1 MAAGS
6 FMATR
11 IMHRLSM
18 EFGAS
23 PGGTVTPSRER
34 STIAL
39 AIVKI
44 VIDVPVETIWSVI
57 PRPRT
62 DKHAA

>member
-1 MAAGS
+1 MAA
-6 FMATR
+6 R

-18 EFGAS
+18 EFS
-23 PGGTVTPSRER
+23 PSFGGTFTPSRER
-34 STIAL
+34 SMIAL

-62 DKHAA
+62 NKQAA